1 MVTNSGE
8 PSTLKKECECNRVLI
23 VDDNEFNAYSLQ
35 TILLMQ
41 DVLSDMCHNGEDAVE
56 KVKESLKC
64 CPYKIVFMD
73 MQMPKM
79 DGPTATRHI
88 IAYFAEFVKTC
99 KDEALVASIKELVI
113 CALTANDSESDREV
127 CRSAGMTEFMTKPFN

>member
-1 MVTNSGE
+1 M
-8 PSTLKKECECNRVLI
+8 LI

-35 TILLMQ
+35 TILLMN

-56 KVKESLKC
+56 KVKESLNC

-88 IAYFAEFVKTC
+88 TAYLSDYVETC
-99 KDEALVASIKELVI
+99 KNKILVTQIKEIVI

-127 CRSAGMTEFMTKPFN
+127 CRKAGMTEFMTKPFN